1 MADDPTVAYYSLN
14 AEAYFEATLSV
25 EMSPL
30 HERFLRRLPEGGK
43 ILDAGCGSGRD
54 ARTFLDMGF
63 DVVAMEA
70 SGELAALAQGIT
82 GKPVLVMRFEEIS
95 WENEFEGI
103 WACASLLHVPFDR
116 LPAVLGKM
124 HRALKPRGI
133 LYASFKYGDAERE
146 KDGRRFTDMNEE
158 RLTQLLRISAPFS
171 LLEQWTTSDL
181 RPGRE
186 EERWL
191 NLVLRAEDRK

>member
-1 MADDPTVAYYSLN
+1 MTDDPTLRYYSRH
-14 AEAYFEATLSV
+14 AEDYFVATRKV
-25 EMSPL
+25 EMGSLYEP
-30 HERFLRRLPEGGK
+30 FLRWLPGEGK

-54 ARTFLDMGF
+54 ARAFLDMGF
-63 DVVAMEA
+63 DVVAIEA
-70 SGELAALAQGIT
+70 SGELAALAEGLI
-82 GKPVLVMRFEEIS
+82 GKPVLVLRFEEMP
-95 WENEFEGI
+95 WEDEFDGI
-103 WACASLLHVPFDR
+103 WACASLLHVSYNE
-116 LPAVLGKM
+116 LPAVFDRM
-124 HRALKPRGI
+124 YRALKPRGI